1 LTEVENPAEILR
13 LRARLQKKR
22 TALSMGAVALFNG
35 PERKRKGLTGLG

>member
-22 TALSMGAVALFNG
+22 TRISIVRVALFNG
-35 PERKRKGLTGLG
+35 QARKRKGLAGLG